1 VIIPLSVLNVPNEY
15 KLEGYDYYYQYPAD
29 ILTLRGL
36 HSSGSYDTNLEI
48 KEVYI
53 KDIDQRVI
61 LGTQE
66 GLVAEGTLDMEDTR
80 KFPLPFVRALAYD
93 LAAQIAQSLTGNEQL
108 SNSLMQKSM
117 LQLQN
122 AENHNSAEYWGEADL
137 ESSTLNARS

>member
-1 VIIPLSVLNVPNEY
+1 MITPLSVLNVPDEY

-53 KDIDQRVI
+53 KEIDQRVI

-66 GLVAEGTLDMEDTR
+66 GLVAEGTETLKIGDLRVGNTSMSVYL
-80 KFPLPFVRALAYD
+80 LPNLICFTHYYPIPHGVAS
-93 LAAQIAQSLTGNEQL
+93 QQS
-108 SNSLMQKSM
+108 SSM
-117 LQLQN
+117 LHI
-122 AENHNSAEYWGEADL
+122 AEQ
-137 ESSTLNARS
+137 R